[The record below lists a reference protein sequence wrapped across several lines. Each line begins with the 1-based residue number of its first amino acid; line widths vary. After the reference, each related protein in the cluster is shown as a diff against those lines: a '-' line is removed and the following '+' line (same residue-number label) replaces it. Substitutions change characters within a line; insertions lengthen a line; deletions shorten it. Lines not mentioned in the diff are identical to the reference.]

1 MQVMACQRYI
11 TETKIFYSNNQTD
24 SDCNSIIFINSGT
37 VNVTVD
43 NVLLAPNQTL
53 AIDGNKDEMNVKV
66 YEFNFAAGTGAQ
78 LTVVFKR
85 YIQ

>member
-1 MQVMACQRYI
+1 MGCQRYI
-11 TETKIFYSNNQTD
+11 SETKIFYSNSQTP
-24 SDCNSIIFINSGT
+24 SDCNSILFINSGS

-43 NVLLAPNQTL
+43 NIVLAPNQTI

-66 YEFNFAAGTGAQ
+66 YEFSFAAGSNPQ
-78 LTVVFKR
+78 LTVVYKR

>member
-1 MQVMACQRYI
+1 MACQQYI
-11 TETKIFYSNNQTD
+11 TETKLFYSNSQTD
-24 SDCNSIIFINSGT
+24 TNCNSVIFINSGS

-53 AIDGNKDEMNVKV
+53 AIDGNRDEMLVKV
-66 YEFNFAAGTGAQ
+66 YEFNFAAGSNPQ

-85 YIQ
+85 YIG

>member
-1 MQVMACQRYI
+1 MACQRYI

-24 SDCNSIIFINSGT
+24 SNCNSIIFINSGS

-43 NVLLAPNQTL
+43 NVVLAPNQTL

-66 YEFNFAAGTGAQ
+66 YEFNFASGSNPQ

-85 YIQ
+85 YLV

>member
-1 MQVMACQRYI
+1 MACQRYI
-11 TETKIFYSNNQTD
+11 TETKLFYSNNQTD
-24 SDCNSIIFINSGT
+24 TNCNSVIFINSGS

-53 AIDGNKDEMNVKV
+53 AIDGNRDEMLVKV
-66 YEFNFAAGTGAQ
+66 YEFNFAAGSNPQ

-85 YIQ
+85 YIG